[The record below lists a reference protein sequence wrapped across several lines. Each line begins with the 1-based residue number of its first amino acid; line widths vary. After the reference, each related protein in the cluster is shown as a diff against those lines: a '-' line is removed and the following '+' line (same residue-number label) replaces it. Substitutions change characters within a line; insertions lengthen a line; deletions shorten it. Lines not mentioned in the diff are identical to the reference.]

1 MASKKR
7 FNSLTDCRRYLASV
21 INRVDAGE
29 LDPQVGG
36 RLGYLVNIL
45 ASTIK
50 DGQLEQRVEELEARI
65 QKSKEA

>member
-7 FNSLTDCRRYLASV
+7 FNNLKDCRRYLASV
-21 INRVDAGE
+21 INRVDSGE
-29 LDPQVGG
+29 LDPQIGG

-50 DGQLEQRVEELEARI
+50 DGQLEQRIEELETRM

>member
-21 INRVDAGE
+21 INRLDSGE
-29 LDPQVGG
+29 IDPQLAG

-50 DGQLEQRVEELEARI
+50 DGQLEQRVEELEARM